1 MKKSTVTG
9 LRTWEEILRAAER
22 DIDYEVSLTDILP
35 ENEIFVGQQ
44 KLQAIRDRYNLEHR
58 LDVLDW
64 GIAGVAGTLAALVD
78 IFLVQVP
85 SSNLYS
91 PDQISQLEDEF
102 WVPYDA
108 STSRKLA
115 EKVAG
120 LGPRS
125 HRFQPLGHDPVL
137 GFIFGVQDIMKGR
150 FSAIDK
156 NGKLIVQ
163 AIPGAPSG
171 IGLFEAFATQLGHL
185 KSDIAT
191 AAGLPAPFM
200 PLFQFLQFGNI
211 DGRTVGA
218 MISDIFWQ

>member
-1 MKKSTVTG
+1 MKTKDIYHDVELTGSDSQYQKVILHQQQRIDRLKKQQQTTAQKTESIISASETLLQSLGKPLPSQPELETMKKSTVTG

-35 ENEIFVGQQ
+35 ENEIFVDQQ

-85 SSNLYS
+85 SSKGLLGGVDTQGGVLSDKIRKQLRNLYS

-108 STSRKLA
+108 SSLSISR
-115 EKVAG
+115 
-120 LGPRS
+120 
-125 HRFQPLGHDPVL
+125 
-137 GFIFGVQDIMKGR
+137 
-150 FSAIDK
+150 
-156 NGKLIVQ
+156 
-163 AIPGAPSG
+163 
-171 IGLFEAFATQLGHL
+171 T
-185 KSDIAT
+185 
-191 AAGLPAPFM
+191 
-200 PLFQFLQFGNI
+200 
-211 DGRTVGA
+211 
-218 MISDIFWQ
+218 